1 MVGARM
7 DLVQE
12 VEYADGNRDDQRCD
26 ENGIL
31 YGRDNVNLSGRAKD
45 VRAAQDIVSMLQCL
59 LVEKKKRRG
68 LIGFD
73 QCGEKRVWTLEE
85 INVLSMVSGVVGVFL
100 SRQRLEQT
108 MEILLRS

>member
-1 MVGARM
+1 M
-7 DLVQE
+7 
-12 VEYADGNRDDQRCD
+12 
-26 ENGIL
+26 
-31 YGRDNVNLSGRAKD
+31 
-45 VRAAQDIVSMLQCL
+45 
-59 LVEKKKRRG
+59 EKKKRRG